1 MDVNSALNE
10 ILQTLV
16 AGVISLAGILT
27 TIYVNKAIE
36 LVKLKAQAVKD
47 EQAKKILANALNNV
61 DELICTNIVAVENTL
76 KPQILEAIKDGK
88 IDKSELN
95 NLSLV
100 VKENV
105 INQMGQQTNTIIN
118 EALSDVNS
126 YLESRIEKILA
137 DLKNSD
143 SNAVNYTTI

>member
-1 MDVNSALNE
+1 MDMNSALNE

-16 AGVISLAGILT
+16 AGVVSLAGILT

-36 LVKLKAQAVKD
+36 LAKLKAQAIKD
-47 EQAKKILANALNNV
+47 EQAKKILTNALNNV

-118 EALSDVNS
+118 EALSDTNS

>member
-47 EQAKKILANALNNV
+47 EQAKNILTNALNNV

>member
-1 MDVNSALNE
+1 MDMNSALNE

-47 EQAKKILANALNNV
+47 EQAKKILTNALNNV

-76 KPQILEAIKDGK
+76 KPQILEAIKDWK

>member
-16 AGVISLAGILT
+16 AGVVSLAGILT

-36 LVKLKAQAVKD
+36 LAKLKAQAIKD
-47 EQAKKILANALNNV
+47 EQAKKILTNALNNV

-105 INQMGQQTNTIIN
+105 INQMGQQTNVVIN

>member
-36 LVKLKAQAVKD
+36 LAKLKAQAIKD
-47 EQAKKILANALNNV
+47 EQAKKILTNALNNV

>member
-1 MDVNSALNE
+1 MDMNSALNE

-16 AGVISLAGILT
+16 TGVVSLAGILT

-47 EQAKKILANALNNV
+47 EQAKNILTNALNNV

>member
-47 EQAKKILANALNNV
+47 EQAKKILTNALNNV

>member
-47 EQAKKILANALNNV
+47 EQAKKILTNALNNV

-105 INQMGQQTNTIIN
+105 INQMGQQTNAVIN

>member
-16 AGVISLAGILT
+16 TGVISLAGILT

-47 EQAKKILANALNNV
+47 EQAKKILTNALNNV

>member
-36 LVKLKAQAVKD
+36 LAKLKAQAIKD

>member
-1 MDVNSALNE
+1 MDVNNALNE

-47 EQAKKILANALNNV
+47 EQAKKILTNALNNV